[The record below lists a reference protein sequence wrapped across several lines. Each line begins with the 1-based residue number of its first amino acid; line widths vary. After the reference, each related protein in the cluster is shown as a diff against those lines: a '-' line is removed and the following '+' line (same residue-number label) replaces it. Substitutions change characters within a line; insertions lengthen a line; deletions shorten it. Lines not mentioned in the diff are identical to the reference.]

1 MPQPQS
7 ETKESPRDHLL
18 AILAADAVG
27 YSSVMTADG
36 RGAVAALDRA
46 REVFRRNIGAHGGH
60 VIDTAG
66 DSVLAAFES
75 AGAALRAALAV
86 QARLDPALPFRIGL
100 HLGDVI
106 EKADGSVY
114 GDGVNIAARLQA
126 LAEPG
131 GILISQA
138 IHAIVVARKLAT
150 FEDLGERTLKNIAA
164 PVRVWRVRT
173 TSQSLRFGPDG
184 RFELHSRGSQLLA
197 GGKPV
202 NLGELAFDLLLAL
215 ASRPGTL
222 LSKNELI
229 RQAWAG
235 LDVEEAAVA
244 TQISALR
251 RVVGA
256 DVITTIPG
264 RGYRFTACVDSAGS
278 ATASATMPGTTAPA
292 APAATPLVTPSLRT
306 NLPRPLPALL
316 GRVDDLAAL
325 GALIDQ
331 HPLVSVVGAG
341 GMGKSLLTQHLLDG
355 RRAAYRHGVCW
366 VELATVENQ
375 AGLPA
380 AVAAALGVQVSGSDA
395 LAALCEAVAPLSML
409 VALDNAEHVL
419 DGVARTVLA
428 LMAAAP
434 QVRWVVTSQAPLKL
448 GAERVYR
455 IGSLA
460 VPQGPLPPAQAL
472 AFGAV
477 ALFTERAQAADAR
490 FQLNDANAPAVIEL
504 CRALD
509 GLALAIELAAARAPM
524 LGVQRLVSS
533 MQDRLKLLTSNLNRA
548 APARQLTLRAT
559 LDWSHAFLDERERT
573 VFRRLAVFGG
583 SGSLAMIQQVVA
595 DPEGDGAL
603 DEWAVLDALGVLV
616 DRSMVAVLASDDAAE
631 PRYRLLDS
639 PRAYALERLQQA
651 GEEAELRR
659 RHMRAMVAFCAAD
672 HAVASYKGETWIRAM
687 ELDLD
692 NLRDAMAHAV
702 AEGDSVAAVQI
713 GVTRRFAMMRQP
725 LAQHFALTDEIAPL
739 LNDRVPPELQVRW
752 WLGVSLAFSSHGR
765 RAHEAA
771 RLALDVLQQ
780 APGLADHRI
789 LAYRTWCRIAET
801 AIGFPG
807 DRARAET
814 ALAEARKLEDP
825 AWPPWRLMLRTSAET
840 AAAHRGSA
848 ESLRLVRKMLS
859 LAVAFGSSGYG
870 ARVNLIDNELAAGD
884 AQAAAVTGEA
894 LLADLEGGRDE
905 RSAAYAR
912 MMLMAAQLALD
923 DTGRA
928 RQVALV
934 GWPQAQ
940 LFQLE
945 PSWGDYLALLA
956 ALEGRQQAAARL
968 AGYAD
973 AGYAARE
980 IMREPNEAAAVA
992 RARALA
998 VAALGDA
1005 EVLRLLDEGTVLR
1018 DDQIAA
1024 IAFGVSTPVDGGL
1037 GRGSAGT

>member
-616 DRSMVAVLASDDAAE
+616 DRSMVA
-631 PRYRLLDS
+631 
-639 PRAYALERLQQA
+639 
-651 GEEAELRR
+651 
-659 RHMRAMVAFCAAD
+659 FCAAD